1 MFLNPVSRIKLYR
14 GGEIMGK
21 DVFSAEIASIVKE
34 LEGREKEQD
43 AILGSVREIIRHCAN
58 GIKLIHSGEIKKA
71 KLDIAQA
78 EKKIA
83 PFAATKQFEYLLS
96 QPYQE
101 IAEAR
106 LLLAAVERKPLP
118 GWKELG
124 MPFEPYLLGLC
135 DFAGELRREMLEMLK
150 KGKKAE
156 AERYFELL
164 NAIYEELQPIR
175 FSNSLLPNFRKK
187 QDVARS
193 QVEQA
198 RSELVRAKMK

>member
-1 MFLNPVSRIKLYR
+1 MAKTKI
-14 GGEIMGK
+14 
-21 DVFSAEIASIVKE
+21 SAEISLIVSE
-34 LEGREKEQD
+34 LSRREKEQD
-43 AILGSVREIIRHCAN
+43 RILGSTREIVRHCAT
-58 GIKLIHSGEIKKA
+58 GIKMLHAGEIASAKKE
-71 KLDIAQA
+71 IAA
-78 EKKIA
+78 ARKKIS
-83 PFAATKQFEYLLS
+83 PFSKTKQFEYLLE

-101 IAEAR
+101 IAEAQ
-106 LLLAAVERKPLP
+106 LLLAAVEKRALP

-150 KGKKAE
+150 KGKKKE
-156 AERYFELL
+156 AEKYFELMSG
-164 NAIYEELQPIR
+164 IYDELVPIR

-198 RSELVRAKMK
+198 RSELVRATSK

>member
-1 MFLNPVSRIKLYR
+1 MAKGRFTAKI
-14 GGEIMGK
+14 G
-21 DVFSAEIASIVKE
+21 AIVKE
-34 LEGREKEQD
+34 LEAREKEQD

-58 GIKLIHSGEIKKA
+58 GIKLVHAGEVKRA
-71 KLDIAQA
+71 TLEIAQA

-83 PFAATKQFEYLLS
+83 PFSKTKKFEYLLS

-106 LLLAAVERKPLP
+106 LLLAAVGKRPLP
-118 GWKELG
+118 GWEEMG

-150 KGKKAE
+150 KGNGKE
-156 AERYFELL
+156 TERYFELMSG
-164 NAIYEELQPIR
+164 IYEELQPIR

-198 RSELVRAKMK
+198 RSELVRAKMR

>member
-1 MFLNPVSRIKLYR
+1 
-14 GGEIMGK
+14 MGK
-21 DVFSAEIASIVKE
+21 EEFSARIGGIVAE

-43 AILGSVREIIRHCAN
+43 AILGSVREIVRHCSN
-58 GIKLIHSGEIKKA
+58 GIKLLHAGEIRKA
-71 KLDIAQA
+71 KAEIASA

-83 PFAATKQFEYLLS
+83 RFSKTKQFEYLLT

-106 LLLAAVERKPLP
+106 LLLAAIEKKGMP
-118 GWKELG
+118 GWEGMG

-135 DFAGELRREMLEMLK
+135 DFVGELRREMLEMLK
-150 KGKKAE
+150 KGKDKE
-156 AERYFELL
+156 AEYYFELM
-164 NAIYEELQPIR
+164 NSVYDELLPIR

-198 RSELVRAKMK
+198 RSELVRAKMR

>member
-1 MFLNPVSRIKLYR
+1 MAK
-14 GGEIMGK
+14 EK
-21 DVFSAEIASIVKE
+21 FSANIGKIVKE
-34 LEGREKEQD
+34 LESREREQD

-58 GIKLIHSGEIKKA
+58 GIKLIHAGEVKKA

-78 EKKIA
+78 ERKIA
-83 PFAATKQFEYLLS
+83 PFAKTKQFEYLLS

-106 LLLAAVERKPLP
+106 LLLAAVEGKNLP
-118 GWKELG
+118 GWQEMG
-124 MPFEPYLLGLC
+124 MPFEPYLLGMC

-150 KGKKAE
+150 RGKKKE
-156 AERYFELL
+156 AERYFELMS
-164 NAIYEELQPIR
+164 AIYEELLPIR